1 MTKKIVAIGGGENG
15 RYLGNGKYR
24 EYETEPMDKEII
36 RLTGKEN
43 PNYLFMVHAQPFNN
57 TIEDGYFET
66 MKKIYGDMFD
76 CSCRNL
82 KSTELDDMEVVKE
95 KIAWADII
103 YEGGGDT
110 LLLLYIIFTIINLN
124 FIDAYITPHTDENGR
139 YESTKEELK
148 NKDKVGIML
157 SNCSCIEIVDN
168 EYRIITSE
176 VKAHNIK
183 EAYALRG
190 FYQDGKYYEEKLEE
204 STEFKPLSK
213 LLSKT

>member
-15 RYLGNGKYR
+15 RYLGNGKYH

-57 TIEDGYFET
+57 TIEEGYFET
-66 MKKIYGDMFD
+66 MKKIYGDMFG
-76 CSCRNL
+76 CNCMYL
-82 KSTELDDMEVVKE
+82 KSTQLDDMEVVKE

-110 LLLLYIIFTIINLN
+110 LEMINLWKKTGFDKVLLDAYNDGKVLCGVSAGAVCWFNSCNSDSVTSDNDVTFSSVDCLN

-139 YESTKEELK
+139 YESCL
-148 NKDKVGIML
+148 L
-157 SNCSCIEIVDN
+157 
-168 EYRIITSE
+168 YTSPSPRD
-176 VKAHNIK
+176 
-183 EAYALRG
+183 RG
-190 FYQDGKYYEEKLEE
+190 
-204 STEFKPLSK
+204 
-213 LLSKT
+213 